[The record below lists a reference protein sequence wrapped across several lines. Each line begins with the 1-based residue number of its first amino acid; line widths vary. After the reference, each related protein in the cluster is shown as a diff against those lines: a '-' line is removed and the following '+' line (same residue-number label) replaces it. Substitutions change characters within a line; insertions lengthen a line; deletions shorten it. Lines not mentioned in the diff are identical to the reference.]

1 MESFILLFTFK
12 NNNTDTMRV
21 LLEYIYTD
29 ALTSLENVHRVLV
42 AADEYGLE
50 RLVVLASSMLICSSF
65 FFSPSFLTLNLAV
78 HLSKT
83 LNPDNMIATFKL
95 AASHNA
101 PFLVQCC
108 LREMSIN
115 WLEVYSKRKVEMH
128 THTRVLF
135 YDCIYFDLGRSRRT
149 NIRTMGRARAKPV
162 PSLVILQSTKGSQGE
177 EYEEVGF

>member
-12 NNNTDTMRV
+12 NNTDTMRV

-50 RLVVLASSMLICSSF
+50 RLVVLASSMLICSS

-128 THTRVLF
+128 THTHAGFVL
-135 YDCIYFDLGRSRRT
+135 
-149 NIRTMGRARAKPV
+149 
-162 PSLVILQSTKGSQGE
+162 
-177 EYEEVGF
+177 